1 MENYAYTLLNDKRYG
16 IKACLKKNRKIYEN
30 ALTIRKVFIQH
41 NRLEVGHN
49 RHADGTTFS
58 IKPDGPI
65 LALDYIL
72 EKLKEKG
79 IIQKTIYSDG
89 HGYLLQ
95 V

>member
-1 MENYAYTLLNDKRYG
+1 MENYAYTLVNDKTYG
-16 IKACLKKNRKIYEN
+16 IKACLRKNQKTYEN
-30 ALTIRKVFIQH
+30 RLTIRKVLIKH
-41 NRLEVGHN
+41 NMFEVGGG
-49 RHADGTTFS
+49 RHADGTPFS
-58 IKPDGPI
+58 ADRDGPI